1 MEKNYYW
8 RSINYILCTFTI
20 EQNLQYLQLP
30 ALFLFGSHSPL
41 SVIAKSPFIIY
52 IYIYILIHN
61 IYAYYILHVK
71 YIYIYIYL
79 YVYNINVYLKSLRRL
94 RSHYQKKFATLN
106 FVITQLNSS
115 IFQQFFIMKI

>member
-1 MEKNYYW
+1 MHIYY
-8 RSINYILCTFTI
+8 RAKSSISATS
-20 EQNLQYLQLP
+20 
-30 ALFLFGSHSPL
+30 ALLLFGNHSPL

-52 IYIYILIHN
+52 IYIFLYVILYI
-61 IYAYYILHVK
+61 IYIFLYVIYMHIIYYMLN
-71 YIYIYIYL
+71 IYIYIYL